1 VQPGSQPGVRPGLW
15 SGVRIGPL
23 GAEQADAAAAL
34 AARCG
39 ASFGTA
45 VDWRHTP
52 RDGWI
57 ALAATVLPRK
67 EIWAGVCGVA
77 LGRIVADEAEVLAVA
92 VAPDAR
98 RTGIGRRLASGLVD
112 RLHADG
118 ALRVH
123 LEVRASNAP
132 AIELYTELGFG
143 EVGRRQ
149 RYYVDG
155 EDAVLL
161 AHPPL

>member
-1 VQPGSQPGVRPGLW
+1 VQPRPQPGPR

-23 GAEQADAAAAL
+23 GAKHADAAAAL

-52 RDGWI
+52 LDGWI
-57 ALAATVLPRK
+57 ALAATVVPGEEMR
-67 EIWAGVCGVA
+67 AVVCGVA

-98 RTGIGRRLASGLVD
+98 RTGIGRRLAAGLVD
-112 RLHADG
+112 RLRADG

-123 LEVRASNAP
+123 LEVRAGNAP
-132 AIELYTELGFG
+132 AIALYTELGFG

-155 EDAVLL
+155 EDALL
-161 AHPPL
+161 LSRPPL